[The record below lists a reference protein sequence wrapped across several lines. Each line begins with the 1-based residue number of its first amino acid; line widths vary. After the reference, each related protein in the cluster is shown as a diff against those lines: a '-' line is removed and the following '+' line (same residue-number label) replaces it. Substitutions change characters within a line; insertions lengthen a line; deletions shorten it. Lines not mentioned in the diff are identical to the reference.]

1 MSEVREFFRICP
13 ACGRRFHIKLVSK
26 KLTDERKDVE
36 EIKKVIL
43 SQSPQGYYMTGMSP
57 VVVEDTVPITIDVE
71 DFQYSYKCKHCG
83 HEWSEMRTE
92 ESKA

>member
-1 MSEVREFFRICP
+1 MSQVREFFRICP
-13 ACGRRFHIKLVSK
+13 ACGRRFHIKLTSR
-26 KLTDERKDVE
+26 KLIGERKEVE
-36 EIKKVIL
+36 EIKRTTL
-43 SQSPQGYYMTGMSP
+43 SPSPQGYSMGRMSP
-57 VVVEDTVPITIDVE
+57 IVVEDTIPITIEVE